1 MISKSLLGLALVG
14 GVLVLGGCEDPLMG
28 KWKTR
33 RVVVCDQ
40 KGSLEFED
48 GESGKAKI
56 PVDCGVSC
64 RADVTA
70 EEAELGYDFAVKI
83 TTPDRCLIE
92 GNPPKTK
99 ATYDCK
105 WEKEET
111 RLDCGNFFEW
121 VRDD

>member
-1 MISKSLLGLALVG
+1 MTSKSLLVMAVG
-14 GVLVLGGCEDPLMG
+14 VSVFVLGGCEDPLAG

-33 RVVVCDQ
+33 DAVECDA
-40 KGSLEFED
+40 KGKLEFAD
-48 GESGKAKI
+48 DYTGEAKI
-56 PVDCGVSC
+56 PVACGVSC

-70 EEAELGYDFAVKI
+70 EEAELGYDFKVKI
-83 TTPDRCLIE
+83 TTPEICMID

-121 VRDD
+121 VRD